1 MIAAVLPA
9 ITVSDLQSRLRRKEV
24 SPHEVIESLR
34 ARIEKVEPKIDA
46 YLSIDFGAALKEA
59 ETADVD
65 LPLGGVPIA
74 IKDVINVKG
83 QPCTCGSKILENY
96 RSPYDAT
103 VIQKLRAAG
112 AIPLGKT
119 NMDEFAM
126 GSSTENSSVK
136 VTHNPWDLSRV
147 PGGSSGGS
155 AAAVAADAAFGGLG
169 TDSGCSIRQP
179 ASLCGVVGVKP
190 SYGGVSRFGLVA
202 FASSLDQVG
211 PLTKT
216 VRDSALIMNA
226 MAGHDPQDSTSL
238 NEPVPDYTKNLGRDL
253 KGMRLGLPKEYMIE
267 GIDPEVK
274 SAVDV
279 ALKQLQSL
287 GAEIVD
293 VSLPHTDYGIAVY
306 YFLATA
312 EASANL
318 ARFDGVRYG
327 YRAKDPKDLLDHYG
341 RTREEGFGAEVKRR
355 IILGTYVLSSGY
367 YDAYYVRAQK
377 VRELIRQDFVKAFE
391 KVDAIVSPTSPVPA
405 FKLGER
411 TADPLAMYLA
421 DIFTNTGNLAGIC
434 GISVPCGLAKMNGN
448 QPRNDRGSRTLS
460 GLPIGLQI
468 LGKALD
474 EARIFQIAHA
484 YEQSTDWHKAQ
495 PPVRTERHTAGIDF
509 DH

>member
-1 MIAAVLPA
+1 MSRSDLPA
-9 ITVSDLQSRLRRKEV
+9 LTIADLQSLLRRKEI
-24 SPHEVIESLR
+24 SPREVINSLR
-34 ARIEKVEPKIDA
+34 ARIENVEPKIDA
-46 YLSIDFGAALKEA
+46 YLSIDFEAAAKEA
-59 ETADVD
+59 ENVDVD

-74 IKDVINVKG
+74 IKDIINVNG
-83 QPCTCGSKILENY
+83 QPCTCASKILANY

-103 VIQKLRAAG
+103 IILKLRASG
-112 AIPLGKT
+112 AIPFGKT

-136 VTHNPWDLSRV
+136 VTRNPWDLSRV

-169 TDSGCSIRQP
+169 TDTGGSIRQP

-190 SYGGVSRFGLVA
+190 SYGRVSRFGLVA

-216 VRDSALIMNA
+216 VRDSAMIMNA
-226 MAGHDPQDSTSL
+226 MAGHDPYDSTSL
-238 NEPVPDYTKNLGRDL
+238 NELVPDYTKNLGRDL

-267 GIDPEVK
+267 GIDPQVK
-274 SAVDV
+274 SAVD
-279 ALKQLQSL
+279 AAIKQLQSL

-434 GISVPCGLAKMNGN
+434 GISVPCGLAKVNGS
-448 QPRNDRGSRTLS
+448 Q
-460 GLPIGLQI
+460 LPIGLQI

-484 YEQSTDWHKAQ
+484 YEQSTDWHKAR
-495 PPVRTERHTAGIDF
+495 PKL
-509 DH
+509 